1 MFFYSGGKT
10 MKKLLVLVTSLM
22 LLAGCSEPKVEKVT
36 VCKGTSEGNDIV
48 NTIKYVDEKVNS
60 VTYQNTI
67 VVSESLIDYIKTYA
81 DNYKETVKDIEGLTY
96 DYTIEGTTV
105 VETTTVDYTVADLS
119 ELAAAGLITTGE
131 NETVDYIDFTLTLK
145 YMTDIGL
152 TCEELEEGK

>member
-1 MFFYSGGKT
+1 
-10 MKKLLVLVTSLM
+10 MKKLVVCLAMLGMLV
-22 LLAGCSEPKVEKVT
+22 GCSSEPKVEKVN

-67 VVSESLIDYIKTYA
+67 VVSESLVDYIKDYA

-96 DYTIEGTTV
+96 EYTIDGTTI
-105 VETTTVDYTVADLS
+105 VETTTVDYTVTDLS

-131 NETVDYIDFTLTLK
+131 NETVDYIDYSLTLK

-152 TCEELEEGK
+152 TCTEQE